1 MAPKR
6 SGKVAKR
13 APKTPRGP
21 PRDAR
26 GGAGERAAVTGG
38 FDMQAV
44 MGDYEKDRQGQ
55 LARNRAMLAQMGL
68 LSHATTNEMKT
79 PQQKVSAS
87 RRRPRTPVPGA
98 PAAGPCRRSSRAV
111 KKHELFGDFAE
122 EGWHRRAGGGASGAR
137 RTDFGA
143 VPGVGVG
150 QLWLG
155 RVGCSQ
161 DGVHGPWVGG
171 IHGGEAA
178 GAYSV
183 VLSGGYEG
191 DADEGDT
198 FTYTGSGGRG
208 LSGNKRTAPQ
218 SSDQQLTGAN
228 RALAV
233 NIWRKQPMR
242 VVRGYKLGKL
252 RGSRYAP
259 SAGYRYDGL
268 YAVTDMWPEIGESGF
283 IIWRYRMERLGD
295 QEAAPW
301 EAAGWRAAEEKRL
314 ATLRDE
320 QGGAPLI
327 PKGTGTTL
335 AEAGGLKAKKPRPGP
350 SQAEVG
356 EGESAKAK
364 AAKDAARRRP
374 GRRKQ

>member
-1 MAPKR
+1 
-6 SGKVAKR
+6 
-13 APKTPRGP
+13 
-21 PRDAR
+21 
-26 GGAGERAAVTGG
+26 
-38 FDMQAV
+38 

-55 LARNRAMLAQMGL
+55 LARNRAVLAQMGL
-68 LSHATTNEMKT
+68 LNHATTAEMRA
-79 PQQKVSAS
+79 PQPRASAG
-87 RRRPRTPVPGA
+87 RRPRRTPASRA
-98 PAAGPCRRSSRAV
+98 PAAEPCRRSGRRV
-111 KKHELFGDFAE
+111 KKRELFSDFGDE
-122 EGWHRRAGGGASGAR
+122 DWHRRAGGRAGGAR

-143 VPGVGVG
+143 VPGVDVG
-150 QLWLG
+150 RLWLG

-171 IHGGEAA
+171 IHGGEDA

-198 FTYTGSGGRG
+198 FTYTGSGGRD

-218 SSDQQLTGAN
+218 SSDQQLAGAN

-233 NIWRKQPMR
+233 NIWRNQPMR

-252 RGSRYAP
+252 RGSSYAP
-259 SAGYRYDGL
+259 AAGYRYDGL

-283 IIWRYRMERLGD
+283 VIWRYRMERLGD
-295 QEAAPW
+295 QGAAPW

-314 ATLRDE
+314 AALREE
-320 QGGAPLI
+320 QGDAPLI

-335 AEAGGLKAKKPRPGP
+335 AGTGGPKAKKPRPGP

-356 EGESAKAK
+356 GDGRAAAE
-364 AAKDAARRRP
+364 AAKGASRRRP
-374 GRRKQ
+374 GRQKQI

>member
-1 MAPKR
+1 
-6 SGKVAKR
+6 
-13 APKTPRGP
+13 
-21 PRDAR
+21 
-26 GGAGERAAVTGG
+26 
-38 FDMQAV
+38 
-44 MGDYEKDRQGQ
+44 
-55 LARNRAMLAQMGL
+55 
-68 LSHATTNEMKT
+68 
-79 PQQKVSAS
+79 
-87 RRRPRTPVPGA
+87 
-98 PAAGPCRRSSRAV
+98 
-111 KKHELFGDFAE
+111 
-122 EGWHRRAGGGASGAR
+122 
-137 RTDFGA
+137 
-143 VPGVGVG
+143 
-150 QLWLG
+150 
-155 RVGCSQ
+155 
-161 DGVHGPWVGG
+161 
-171 IHGGEAA
+171 
-178 GAYSV
+178 
-183 VLSGGYEG
+183 
-191 DADEGDT
+191 
-198 FTYTGSGGRG
+198 
-208 LSGNKRTAPQ
+208 
-218 SSDQQLTGAN
+218 
-228 RALAV
+228 
-233 NIWRKQPMR
+233 MR

-268 YAVTDMWPEIGESGF
+268 YTVTDMWPEIGESGF

-335 AEAGGLKAKKPRPGP
+335 AEAGGPKAKKPRPGP